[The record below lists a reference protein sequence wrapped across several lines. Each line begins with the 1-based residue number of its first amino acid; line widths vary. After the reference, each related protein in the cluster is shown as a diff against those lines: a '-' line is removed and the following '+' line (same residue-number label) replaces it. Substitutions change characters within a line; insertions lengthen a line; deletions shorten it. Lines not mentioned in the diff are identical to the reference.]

1 MSIVPVVLS
10 GGAGTRLWPVSRQGH
25 PKPLMRLPDG
35 QTLLAKTYRRA
46 SALLPQAGTI
56 MTVTNREHYFASK
69 DQLAEADVGLHHQA
83 HYLLE
88 PLGRNTAAA
97 VAHAALALRS
107 GHDEN
112 TVLIVMA
119 ADHLIEDEAAFC
131 LSMEHA
137 VRLANEGYLVTCG
150 IPPQR
155 PETGFGYIET
165 GLPLDDDGGCKVA
178 RFVEKPD
185 QATAQNYMDSGKFLW
200 NAGIFCFRIDT
211 FLEELALHAPN
222 ILAAAEQCLAS
233 SPAHEVGGIRVQ
245 ELHHETFAQLPDI
258 SIDYA
263 LMEHS
268 DRVAVVPSSFDWSDI
283 GSWTSLAALTPTDDS
298 NNRVSGDAL
307 LEDTRN
313 TIVHSENRLV
323 ATLGVDNLIV
333 IDTSDAILIASADR
347 AQDVGRIAKRL
358 KQEEHP
364 AYHLH
369 DTVNRPWGSYT
380 VLEEGPRF
388 KIKRIVVKPGASLSL
403 QMHHHRSEHWI
414 VVQGMAQILNGSDEP
429 RMINTN
435 ESTFIPAGHRHRL
448 TNPGVIDLVLIEVQ
462 SGEYLG
468 EDDIVRLDDKYGRVS

>member
-1 MSIVPVVLS
+1 MSIVPVILS
-10 GGAGTRLWPVSRQGH
+10 GGAGTRLWPVSREGH
-25 PKPLMRLPDG
+25 PKPFMRLPDG
-35 QTLLAKTYRRA
+35 QTLLGKTYRRA
-46 SALLPQAGTI
+46 AALLPAGGTI

-69 DQLAEADVGLHHQA
+69 DQLSEAGVGQHHHA

-88 PLGRNTAAA
+88 PEGRNTAAA
-97 VAHAALALRS
+97 VTHAALTLAIS
-107 GHDEN
+107 HGEDA
-112 TVLIVMA
+112 VLVVMA
-119 ADHLIEDEAAFC
+119 ADHLIENEAAFC
-131 LSMEHA
+131 QTMEHA
-137 VRLANEGYLVTCG
+137 TRLAEAGYLVACG
-150 IPPQR
+150 IPPTR
-155 PETGFGYIET
+155 AETGFGYIEA
-165 GLPLDDDGGCKVA
+165 GLPLDDWGGCQVA

-185 QATAQNYMDSGKFLW
+185 QATAQDYLKSGIFLW

-211 FLEELALHAPN
+211 FLEELKRHAPA

-233 SPAHEVGGIRVQ
+233 SPAHDSAGTLLQ
-245 ELHHETFAQLPDI
+245 ELHRETFAQLPDI

-263 LMEHS
+263 LMEVS
-268 DRVAVVPSSFDWSDI
+268 DKVAVVPAAFDWSDI
-283 GSWTSLAALTPTDDS
+283 GSWTALAELIPSDEH
-298 NNRVSGDAL
+298 NNRVDGAAL

-323 ATLGVDNLIV
+323 ATLGVEDLIIV
-333 IDTSDAILIASADR
+333 DTSDAVLIAHTDR
-347 AQDVGRIAKRL
+347 AQDIGRIAKRL
-358 KQEEHP
+358 KQEKHP

-388 KIKRIVVKPGASLSL
+388 KIKRIVVKPGAALSL

-414 VVQGMAQILNGSDEP
+414 VVQGMAQIINGSDEP
-429 RMINTN
+429 RMVNIN

-448 TNPGVIDLVLIEVQ
+448 SNPGVIDLVLIEVQ